1 MKQQPTAKLSLVSA
15 TKNQNVIHKSV
26 WVITSNI
33 WEPSKTRPTFALNVY
48 SVVNPRKKDPV
59 SLQQNTFKNI
69 CFPWDN
75 IEQKILQNGIYWR

>member
-48 SVVNPRKKDPV
+48 SEPSQLSNMEIFAKIVNSWKLLSIFAKK
-59 SLQQNTFKNI
+59 SL
-69 CFPWDN
+69 C
-75 IEQKILQNGIYWR
+75 